1 MDAPHKLLLSIGAI
15 SCLAGLHGIVSS
27 PAAALEALNKQ
38 SSVECAACI
47 AENSAVA
54 ERSDSDVESVWY
66 GYTPPKNPPPE
77 GTQGTGTR

>member
-15 SCLAGLHGIVSS
+15 SCLAGLHGIVSN

-38 SSVECAACI
+38 GSVECAACI
-47 AENSAVA
+47 AENSAVT
-54 ERSDSDVESVWY
+54 ERSNVESVWY